1 MLMLF
6 TNMGERQE
14 YKTSVL
20 LPGKVSGQ
28 LCAVSVFAVSKTL
41 SR

>member
-1 MLMLF
+1 
-6 TNMGERQE
+6 MGEKQE
-14 YKTSVL
+14 YKTSER

-28 LCAVSVFAVSKTL
+28 LQAVIVFTILKTP